1 VCKIS
6 AEVKVSEIQGDE
18 KVVSAASLRET
29 PVETPL
35 FDRDRCRSLE
45 IPREFKKQDK

>member
-18 KVVSAASLRET
+18 KKVLSAASLPDT
-29 PVETPL
+29 QVETIL
-35 FDRDRCRSLE
+35 FGRDRCHYVGRDASL
-45 IPREFKKQDK
+45 